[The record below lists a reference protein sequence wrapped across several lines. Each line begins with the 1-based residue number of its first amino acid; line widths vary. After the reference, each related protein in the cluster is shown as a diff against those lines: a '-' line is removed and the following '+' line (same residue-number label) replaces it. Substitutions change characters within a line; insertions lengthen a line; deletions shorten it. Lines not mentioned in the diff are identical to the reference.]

1 MQGAEQSSVTFK
13 GVVTHKITPKEPE
26 LDTWFIKT
34 IEFFQQWHLFT
45 RICNSLVQ
53 RQMYFREPLFI
64 LVPSFLPGQVTAAPN
79 TITCD
84 GFQIQYGVHC
94 SHLVNTGR
102 NQTGCP
108 HVDHVHN

>member
-1 MQGAEQSSVTFK
+1 MQSAEQSSVTFK

-53 RQMYFREPLFI
+53 RETDVFLRASLYSGPLF
-64 LVPSFLPGQVTAAPN
+64 STWSGN
-79 TITCD
+79 S
-84 GFQIQYGVHC
+84 C
-94 SHLVNTGR
+94 SE
-102 NQTGCP
+102 
-108 HVDHVHN
+108 HNYL